1 MMPEYNICPKC
12 GMQFGL
18 RLPECPRCK
27 WPVPE
32 EQRKRVEEMF
42 VTKSPDAELRKRMK
56 ELVVTAS
63 PGVEGYR
70 ITKYIDLV
78 SAEVVVGTGIFS
90 EFSASFFDFFGGRI
104 GAFEK
109 KFAEAKEAALT
120 KLRRAAIAQ
129 GANAVIGAKLDY
141 ENVGDRN
148 LLMVVASGTA
158 VVVEPLSAHSGE
170 VED

>member
-1 MMPEYNICPKC
+1 MPEYNVCANC

-18 RLPECPRCK
+18 ALSECPKCK
-27 WPVPE
+27 WPAPGREEERRLE
-32 EQRKRVEEMF
+32 EQRREE
-42 VTKSPDAELRKRMK
+42 ERKRFE
-56 ELVVTAS
+56 ELIVTAS
-63 PGVEGYR
+63 PGVEGYLV
-70 ITKYIDLV
+70 TKYIDLV

-109 KFAEAKEAALT
+109 KFAQAKEAALT
-120 KLRRAAIAQ
+120 KLRWAAIAQ
-129 GANAVIGAKLDY
+129 GANAVICAKLDY

-158 VVVEPLSAHSGE
+158 VLVEPSSAASGE
-170 VED
+170 IED